1 MDDPYIDED
10 GEPLMDPYDDRDASP
25 EPNHQ
30 QQPPFDDLDDD
41 LGDDWNRGR
50 SPTPVHGDD
59 GAGSS
64 SKPRKRLLKKGGGGG
79 GGGGGGMP
87 GDGLDDWGEDEAAA
101 GLADDDVDPNA
112 DASAKK
118 RKGSSA
124 LRDLARGGGK
134 EKKEKKRR
142 KEDGRERESRGMGM
156 AREKRGGGSGGKGG
170 GGGGHGEQDEGER
183 EIQELWDTI
192 AGGESEDDQEGVRT
206 VDDDNF
212 IDDTGV
218 DPADRYG
225 SDNDGHSPRHYPQ
238 AEEGEEDD
246 EIDRLFKGGKK
257 KKKNDRPRADIGL
270 IVEQFIAE
278 FEVAAEEDA
287 NLNRQSKPA
296 INKLM
301 KLPLL
306 IDVLSKKN
314 LQQEFL
320 DHGVLTLLKN
330 WLEPLPD
337 GSLPNMNIRTAV
349 LKLLTDFP
357 IDLEQYDRKEQL
369 KKSGL
374 GKVIMFL
381 SKSDEETTSNRRLAK
396 ELVDKWSR
404 PIFNKSTRFEDM
416 RRYDDERAPYRRP
429 QMKKPSS
436 SSSGMES
443 RDDDLDADFSQ
454 RKSGQGGSRQHA
466 SRPEASPLD
475 FVIRPQSKIDPEQI
489 RARAKQVVQDQRRLK
504 MNKKLQQ
511 LKAPKKK
518 NLQASKLSVEGRG
531 MIKYL

>member
-1 MDDPYIDED
+1 MDDFFDED
-10 GEPLMDPYDDRDASP
+10 GEQLMDPDARDLSP
-25 EPNHQ
+25 EPQ
-30 QQPPFDDLDDD
+30 AQPYEDLEDD
-41 LGDDWNRGR
+41 LGDEDGAGAGWNRDR

-64 SKPRKRLLKKGGGGG
+64 SRPRKRLLKKGGGGV
-79 GGGGGGMP
+79 P
-87 GDGLDDWGEDEAAA
+87 GDDLEDWGEEAA
-101 GLADDDVDPNA
+101 GLADEGLEDHDA
-112 DASAKK
+112 DAARK
-118 RKGSSA
+118 RKGSSS

-134 EKKEKKRR
+134 EKHEKKRR
-142 KEDGRERESRGMGM
+142 KDDRVVERERRGLS
-156 AREKRGGGSGGKGG
+156 SGGKGG
-170 GGGGHGEQDEGER
+170 GADEQEEGER

-192 AGGESEDDQEGVRT
+192 AGAGSEDDQEGVRT
-206 VDDDNF
+206 ADDDNF

-218 DPADRYG
+218 DPADRY
-225 SDNDGHSPRHYPQ
+225 DNDNGGHSPRHYAQ
-238 AEEGEEDD
+238 AEEAEEDD
-246 EIDRLFKGGKK
+246 EIERLFKGGKK

-278 FEVAAEEDA
+278 FEVASEEDA

-306 IDVLSKKN
+306 IEVLSKKN

-320 DHGVLTLLKN
+320 DHGILTLLKN

-337 GSLPNMNIRTAV
+337 GSMPNMNIRTAV
-349 LKLLTDFP
+349 LKLLSDFP
-357 IDLEQYDRKEQL
+357 IDLEQFDRREQL

-381 SKSDEETTSNRRLAK
+381 SKSDEETTSNRKLAK

-404 PIFNKSTRFEDM
+404 PIFQKSTRFEDM

-454 RKSGQGGSRQHA
+454 RKSGQSGSRQHA

-531 MIKYL
+531 MVKYL

>member
-1 MDDPYIDED
+1 MDDLFDED
-10 GEPLMDPYDDRDASP
+10 GEALMDPDARDPSP
-25 EPNHQ
+25 EPE
-30 QQPPFDDLDDD
+30 PYVGLEDDLGD
-41 LGDDWNRGR
+41 GDDWNRER

-59 GAGSS
+59 GGVGSS

-79 GGGGGGMP
+79 DGMP
-87 GDGLDDWGEDEAAA
+87 GDDGLEDF
-101 GLADDDVDPNA
+101 GLEDA
-112 DASAKK
+112 DADPAAEAKK

-124 LRDLARGGGK
+124 LRDLARGGAGK

-142 KEDGRERESRGMGM
+142 
-156 AREKRGGGSGGKGG
+156 
-170 GGGGHGEQDEGER
+170 R

-192 AGGESEDDQEGVRT
+192 AGGDSEDDQEGVRT

-225 SDNDGHSPRHYPQ
+225 SDNERHSPGRYAQ

-246 EIDRLFKGGKK
+246 EIERLFKGNKK

-296 INKLM
+296 INKLV

-337 GSLPNMNIRTAV
+337 GSMPNMNIRSAV
-349 LKLLTDFP
+349 LKLLADFP
-357 IDLEQYDRKEQL
+357 IDLEQHDRREQL

-381 SKSDEETTSNRRLAK
+381 SKSDEETTANRKLAK

-454 RKSGQGGSRQHA
+454 RKSGQSSSRQHA

-489 RARAKQVVQDQRRLK
+489 RARAKQAVQDQRRLK

-531 MIKYL
+531 MVKYL

>member
-1 MDDPYIDED
+1 MDDLFDED
-10 GEPLMDPYDDRDASP
+10 GEALMDPDARDPSP
-25 EPNHQ
+25 EPE
-30 QQPPFDDLDDD
+30 PYVGLEDDLGD
-41 LGDDWNRGR
+41 GDDWNRER

-59 GAGSS
+59 GGVGSS

-79 GGGGGGMP
+79 DGMP
-87 GDGLDDWGEDEAAA
+87 GDDGLEDF
-101 GLADDDVDPNA
+101 GLEDA
-112 DASAKK
+112 DADPAAEAKK

-124 LRDLARGGGK
+124 LRDLARGGAGK

-142 KEDGRERESRGMGM
+142 REDDGRGRDSGM
-156 AREKRGGGSGGKGG
+156 AREKRGSGGAGRGG
-170 GGGGHGEQDEGER
+170 GGEVQDDGER

-192 AGGESEDDQEGVRT
+192 AGGDSEDDQEGVRT

-225 SDNDGHSPRHYPQ
+225 SDNERHSPGRYAQ

-246 EIDRLFKGGKK
+246 EIERLFKGNKK

-296 INKLM
+296 INKLV

-337 GSLPNMNIRTAV
+337 GSMPNMNIRSAV
-349 LKLLTDFP
+349 LKLLADFP
-357 IDLEQYDRKEQL
+357 IDLEQHDRREQL

-381 SKSDEETTSNRRLAK
+381 SKSDEETTANRKLAK
-396 ELVDKWSR
+396 ELVDKWVSPCSQYTHHLCACLLSR
-404 PIFNKSTRFEDM
+404 V
-416 RRYDDERAPYRRP
+416 
-429 QMKKPSS
+429 
-436 SSSGMES
+436 
-443 RDDDLDADFSQ
+443 L
-454 RKSGQGGSRQHA
+454 
-466 SRPEASPLD
+466 
-475 FVIRPQSKIDPEQI
+475 
-489 RARAKQVVQDQRRLK
+489 
-504 MNKKLQQ
+504 
-511 LKAPKKK
+511 
-518 NLQASKLSVEGRG
+518 
-531 MIKYL
+531 

>member
-1 MDDPYIDED
+1 MDDLFDED
-10 GEPLMDPYDDRDASP
+10 GEALMDPDARDPSP
-25 EPNHQ
+25 EPE
-30 QQPPFDDLDDD
+30 PYVGLEDDLGD
-41 LGDDWNRGR
+41 GDDWNRER

-59 GAGSS
+59 GGVGSS

-79 GGGGGGMP
+79 DGMP
-87 GDGLDDWGEDEAAA
+87 GDDGLEDF
-101 GLADDDVDPNA
+101 GLEDA
-112 DASAKK
+112 DADPAAEAKK

-124 LRDLARGGGK
+124 LRDLARGGAGK

-142 KEDGRERESRGMGM
+142 REV
-156 AREKRGGGSGGKGG
+156 
-170 GGGGHGEQDEGER
+170 QDDGER

-192 AGGESEDDQEGVRT
+192 AGGDSEDDQEGVRT

-225 SDNDGHSPRHYPQ
+225 SDNERHSPGRYAQ

-246 EIDRLFKGGKK
+246 EIERLFKGNKK

-296 INKLM
+296 INKLV

-337 GSLPNMNIRTAV
+337 GSMPNMNIRSAV
-349 LKLLTDFP
+349 LKLLADFP
-357 IDLEQYDRKEQL
+357 IDLEQHDRREQL

-381 SKSDEETTSNRRLAK
+381 SKSDEETTANRKLAK

-454 RKSGQGGSRQHA
+454 RKSGQSSSRQHA

-489 RARAKQVVQDQRRLK
+489 RARAKQAVQDQRRLK

-531 MIKYL
+531 MVKYL

>member
-1 MDDPYIDED
+1 MDDLFDED
-10 GEPLMDPYDDRDASP
+10 GEALMDPDARDPSP
-25 EPNHQ
+25 EPE
-30 QQPPFDDLDDD
+30 PYVGLEDDLGD
-41 LGDDWNRGR
+41 GDDWNRER

-59 GAGSS
+59 GGVGSS

-79 GGGGGGMP
+79 DGMP
-87 GDGLDDWGEDEAAA
+87 GDDGLEDF
-101 GLADDDVDPNA
+101 GLEDA
-112 DASAKK
+112 DADPAAEAKK

-124 LRDLARGGGK
+124 LRDLARGGAGK

-142 KEDGRERESRGMGM
+142 REDDGRGRDSGM
-156 AREKRGGGSGGKGG
+156 AREKRGSGGAGRGG
-170 GGGGHGEQDEGER
+170 GGEVQDDGER

-192 AGGESEDDQEGVRT
+192 AGGDSEDDQEGVRT

-225 SDNDGHSPRHYPQ
+225 SDNERHSPGRYAQ

-246 EIDRLFKGGKK
+246 EIERLFKGNKK

-296 INKLM
+296 INKLV

-337 GSLPNMNIRTAV
+337 GSMPNMNIRSAV
-349 LKLLTDFP
+349 LKLLADFP
-357 IDLEQYDRKEQL
+357 IDLEQHDRREQL

-381 SKSDEETTSNRRLAK
+381 SKSDEETTANRKLAK

-454 RKSGQGGSRQHA
+454 RKSGQSSSRQHA

-489 RARAKQVVQDQRRLK
+489 RARAKQAVQDQRRLK

-531 MIKYL
+531 MVKYL